1 MPPAYHVNGELTLGE
16 NIADNAGLAM
26 AYKAWQRS
34 LGGKPAPV
42 IDGYTGDQRF
52 FYGFA
57 QAWRG
62 KTRDAALLAQIKSDP
77 HSPDEFRVTGS
88 LRNHAAFY
96 TTFDVRPGDKMYLA
110 PEQRVS
116 LW

>member
-1 MPPAYHVNGELTLGE
+1 
-16 NIADNAGLAM
+16 M

-88 LRNHAAFY
+88 LRNHAPFY
-96 TTFDVRPGDKMYLA
+96 TTFDVKPGDRMYLA